1 MKAYSKPELN
11 VLHIG
16 KEICTDII
24 VASGE
29 QSFGDI
35 NVERFIILRTGEF
48 HHDVVDEILILG
60 SIADSFDLHPMER

>member
-35 NVERFIILRTGEF
+35 NNVGAAGRIRDINDWYEGN
-48 HHDVVDEILILG
+48 
-60 SIADSFDLHPMER
+60 